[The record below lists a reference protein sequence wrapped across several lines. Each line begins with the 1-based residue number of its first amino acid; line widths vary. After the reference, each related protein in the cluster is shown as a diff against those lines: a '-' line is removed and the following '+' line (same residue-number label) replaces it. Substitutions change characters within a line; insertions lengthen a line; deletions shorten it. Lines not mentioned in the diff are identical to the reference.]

1 MAYSAMAYRPEDRDG
16 VHDGGFE
23 QGQHICTIYDTRA
36 EQLAV
41 AAGYMSDGLVRNERC
56 LYVADSL
63 GALDQIRRELGRHGV
78 DAAAEEFRG
87 ALLLLTSDSA
97 HLEGG
102 SFDAERMLSMLN
114 QAVEAALDAGFN
126 GLRTCGDMSWLLR
139 GAEGSDQV
147 FEYEALLN
155 QFFPTV
161 RATGMC
167 QYDRS
172 RLPAHIVQGAL
183 ASHTWRV
190 AGRRNR
196 PNPSYQPSL

>member
-1 MAYSAMAYRPEDRDG
+1 MTHRADRDG
-16 VHDGGFE
+16 VHDGDFA
-23 QGQHICTIYDTRA
+23 QGQHVCSVYDTRE

-41 AAGYMSDGLVRNERC
+41 AAGYMADGLARSERC
-56 LYVADSL
+56 LYACDSL
-63 GALDQIRRELGRHGV
+63 DALDRIRAELAKHGV

-87 ALLLLTSDSA
+87 ALLLLTSDAA

-102 SFDAERMLSMLN
+102 SFDGERMLRMLN
-114 QAVEAALDAGFN
+114 EAVEAALDAGFT

-139 GAEGSDQV
+139 GAEGSSQAL
-147 FEYEALLN
+147 EYEALLN

-172 RLPAHIVQGAL
+172 RLPPHIIEGAL
-183 ASHTWRV
+183 ARHPWMV
-190 AGRRNR
+190 DGRRNR
-196 PNPSYQPSL
+196 PNPAYQPSL